1 LFETTTNRAW
11 TFRSSMNDDERHP
24 PLDRDVGD
32 RAERPVAAGH
42 SERAVRGLP
51 RDVRGVF
58 VAAED
63 VGLDAQL
70 GRLGSKLSGVRALP
84 RVRVDDEEAVH
95 RVSIDLHPRKGAF
108 VKLIERIDAARERWN
123 VLEHPFYTRWSCGE
137 LTRDELAHY
146 AGEYRHAV
154 VALAD
159 TARKTGHEEHAREE
173 AEHVA
178 LWDEFA
184 AAFGAETDR
193 DPDPETAECVVAWT
207 APENRHEALA
217 VMYAI
222 EAGQPAVSQ
231 AKLDGLG
238 EHYGVGSDEPGA
250 AYFALH
256 SERDHE
262 HAAESRR
269 ELELVHD
276 GDADRLVEVAEA
288 ALRGNWTLLDGVD
301 ARR

>member
-1 LFETTTNRAW
+1 
-11 TFRSSMNDDERHP
+11 M
-24 PLDRDVGD
+24 
-32 RAERPVAAGH
+32 
-42 SERAVRGLP
+42 
-51 RDVRGVF
+51 
-58 VAAED
+58 
-63 VGLDAQL
+63 
-70 GRLGSKLSGVRALP
+70 
-84 RVRVDDEEAVH
+84 
-95 RVSIDLHPRKGAF
+95 
-108 VKLIERIDAARERWN
+108 KLIERIDAARERWN

-146 AGEYRHAV
+146 AREYRHAV

-159 TARKTGHEEHAREE
+159 TAKKTGHEEHAREE

-193 DPDPETAECVVAWT
+193 KPDPETAECVVAWT
-207 APENRHEALA
+207 APENRREALA

-238 EHYGVGSDEPGA
+238 EHYGVASDEPGA

-269 ELELVHD
+269 ELELVDD
-276 GDADRLVEVAEA
+276 GDVDRLVEVAEA

>member
-1 LFETTTNRAW
+1 
-11 TFRSSMNDDERHP
+11 
-24 PLDRDVGD
+24 
-32 RAERPVAAGH
+32 
-42 SERAVRGLP
+42 
-51 RDVRGVF
+51 
-58 VAAED
+58 
-63 VGLDAQL
+63 
-70 GRLGSKLSGVRALP
+70 
-84 RVRVDDEEAVH
+84 
-95 RVSIDLHPRKGAF
+95 
-108 VKLIERIDAARERWN
+108 VKLIERIDAARERWD
-123 VLEHPFYTRWSCGE
+123 VLKHPFYKRWSCGE
-137 LTRDELAHY
+137 LSRDELAYY

-159 TARKTGHEEHAREE
+159 TAAKTGHEEHAREE

-184 AAFGAETDR
+184 ATFGAKTDR
-193 DPDPETAECVVAWT
+193 EPSARTAECVTAWT
-207 APENRHEALA
+207 APENRREALA

-231 AKLDGLG
+231 TKLDGLA
-238 EHYGVGSDEPGA
+238 EHYGVAVDESGA
-250 AYFALH
+250 EYFALH

-269 ELELVHD
+269 ELVD
-276 GDADRLVEVAEA
+276 GEDTDRLVEVAEA

>member
-1 LFETTTNRAW
+1 
-11 TFRSSMNDDERHP
+11 M
-24 PLDRDVGD
+24 
-32 RAERPVAAGH
+32 
-42 SERAVRGLP
+42 
-51 RDVRGVF
+51 
-58 VAAED
+58 
-63 VGLDAQL
+63 
-70 GRLGSKLSGVRALP
+70 
-84 RVRVDDEEAVH
+84 
-95 RVSIDLHPRKGAF
+95 
-108 VKLIERIDAARERWN
+108 KLIERIDAARERWN
-123 VLEHPFYTRWSCGE
+123 VLEHPFYKRWSCGE

-159 TARKTGHEEHAREE
+159 TAGKTGHEEHAREE

-184 AAFGAETDR
+184 AAVGAETDR
-193 DPDPETAECVVAWT
+193 DPDAETAECVVAWT
-207 APENRHEALA
+207 APENRREALA

-238 EHYGVGSDEPGA
+238 EHYGVTADEPGA

-276 GDADRLVEVAEA
+276 ADADRLVEVAEA